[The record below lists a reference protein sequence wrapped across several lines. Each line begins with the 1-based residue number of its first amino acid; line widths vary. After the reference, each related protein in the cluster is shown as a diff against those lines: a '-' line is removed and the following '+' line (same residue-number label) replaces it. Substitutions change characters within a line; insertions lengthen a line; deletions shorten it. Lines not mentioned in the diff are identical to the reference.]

1 MNVTLLYLRNYMA
14 IHTRY
19 RLFLTSLLL
28 LLSLQGNNAYAWYC
42 NYTPTPEGYML
53 PGSLVCNGIDPQ
65 IALKDYWCVS
75 YRPDD
80 PLCGAYQAPTCSDLV
95 ESQTTACTLPHYSG
109 AINQSRNFSCST
121 NSWSP
126 WTETSNNCTQD
137 PPTCQASS
145 ETRQLACQADYV
157 GSVTETR
164 NSSCP
169 DPYGNDVW
177 GAWIETANSCVKSA
191 TNVTN
196 VSSPVSPSSPLNPIN
211 NPPPI
216 AAPPPPAGLPA
227 NSPGEPVLSSP
238 LPVKVEQPKQEAKS
252 EPKTKE
258 DSPKDPPK
266 AEQKNESKDSP
277 KLDVPKG
284 KELVHGFGIVLSLE
298 ILNKPII
305 QQIELT
311 DAFKFDTEIN
321 NEFGK
326 TQNLQLELIQLGTSQ
341 DAFIGSADISWK
353 RIRRHNFLQQDG
365 FGN

>member
-1 MNVTLLYLRNYMA
+1 
-14 IHTRY
+14 
-19 RLFLTSLLL
+19 
-28 LLSLQGNNAYAWYC
+28 
-42 NYTPTPEGYML
+42 ML
-53 PGSLVCNGIDPQ
+53 PGSLVCNGIENEVA
-65 IALKDYWCVS
+65 IRDYWCKS
-75 YRPDD
+75 YVTHD
-80 PLCGAYQAPTCSDLV
+80 PICGAYQVPACSDLV
-95 ESQTTACTLPHYSG
+95 ENQTTACTLPHYSG
-109 AINQSRNFSCST
+109 AVNQSRTYSCSSS
-121 NSWSP
+121 SWSP

-137 PPTCQASS
+137 PPTCQAST

-177 GAWIETANSCVKSA
+177 GAWVETNNTCVKSA

-196 VSSPVSPSSPLNPIN
+196 VSSPVSPSSPLNPVN
-211 NPPPI
+211 NPPP
-216 AAPPPPAGLPA
+216 APPPAVAPEVNP
-227 NSPGEPVLSSP
+227 LSSP
-238 LPVKVEQPKQEAKS
+238 LEVKVEQPKQETKS
-252 EPKTKE
+252 EPKAKE

-266 AEQKNESKDSP
+266 AEQKSDSKDSP

-284 KELVHGFGIVLSLE
+284 KQLVHGFGIVLSLE

-326 TQNLQLELIQLGTSQ
+326 NQNLQLELIQLGTSE
-341 DAFIGSADISWK
+341 DDFNSIANSSWLG
-353 RIRRHNFLQQDG
+353 IRRHNFLQQDG
-365 FGN
+365 YGN

>member
-1 MNVTLLYLRNYMA
+1 
-14 IHTRY
+14 
-19 RLFLTSLLL
+19 
-28 LLSLQGNNAYAWYC
+28 
-42 NYTPTPEGYML
+42 ML

-227 NSPGEPVLSSP
+227 NSPGESVLSSP

>member
-1 MNVTLLYLRNYMA
+1 
-14 IHTRY
+14 
-19 RLFLTSLLL
+19 
-28 LLSLQGNNAYAWYC
+28 
-42 NYTPTPEGYML
+42 ML

-75 YRPDD
+75 YNPSD
-80 PLCGAYQAPTCSDLV
+80 PICGAYQVPVCSDLV
-95 ESQTTACTLPHYSG
+95 ENQTTACTLPHYSG
-109 AINQSRNFSCST
+109 AINQSRTFNCT
-121 NSWSP
+121 ANAWSA

-137 PPTCQASS
+137 PPTCQASV
-145 ETRQLACQADYV
+145 ETRQVACQPEYV

-164 NSSCP
+164 TSSCP
-169 DPYGNDVW
+169 DPYNPSIW
-177 GAWIETANSCVKSA
+177 GTWVETSNSCVKSA

-196 VSSPVSPSSPLNPIN
+196 VASPVSPSSPLNPVN
-211 NPPPI
+211 NPSPV
-216 AAPPPPAGLPA
+216 AAPPPPAPA
-227 NSPGEPVLSSP
+227 PEVNPLAAPEPPKVESAP
-238 LPVKVEQPKQEAKS
+238 PKVEQPKQEVKS
-252 EPKTKE
+252 EPKAKE

-266 AEQKNESKDSP
+266 AEQKNDSKDSP

-298 ILNKPII
+298 ILNRPII

-326 TQNLQLELIQLGTSQ
+326 NQNLQLELIQLGTSQ

>member
-1 MNVTLLYLRNYMA
+1 
-14 IHTRY
+14 
-19 RLFLTSLLL
+19 
-28 LLSLQGNNAYAWYC
+28 
-42 NYTPTPEGYML
+42 ML
-53 PGSLVCNGIDPQ
+53 PGSLVCNGIDPEVA
-65 IALKDYWCVS
+65 IKDYWCKS
-75 YRPDD
+75 YVTHD
-80 PLCGAYQAPTCSDLV
+80 PICGAYQVPVCSDLV

-109 AINQSRNFSCST
+109 AVNQSRTYSCSSS
-121 NSWSP
+121 SWSP

-137 PPTCQASS
+137 PPTCQASV

-177 GAWIETANSCVKSA
+177 GAWVETNNTCVKSA

-211 NPPPI
+211 T
-216 AAPPPPAGLPA
+216 PPAGLA
-227 NSPGEPVLSSP
+227 TNSAPDIVSSP
-238 LPVKVEQPKQEAKS
+238 LAVEVEQPKQEAKS
-252 EPKTKE
+252 EPKAKE

-266 AEQKNESKDSP
+266 AEQKNDSKNSP

-284 KELVHGFGIVLSLE
+284 KQLVHGFGIVLSLE

-311 DAFKFDTEIN
+311 DAFKLDQELN
-321 NEFGK
+321 NDFGK
-326 TQNLQLELIQLGTSQ
+326 NENFKLELLQLSTPQ

-353 RIRRHNFLQQDG
+353 RLRRNNFLQQDG
-365 FGN
+365 YSN

>member
-1 MNVTLLYLRNYMA
+1 
-14 IHTRY
+14 
-19 RLFLTSLLL
+19 
-28 LLSLQGNNAYAWYC
+28 
-42 NYTPTPEGYML
+42 ML
-53 PGSLVCNGIDPQ
+53 PGSLYCNGIDPQ

-80 PLCGAYQAPTCSDLV
+80 PLCGAYKAPACSDLV
-95 ESQTTACTLPHYSG
+95 ENQTTACTLPHYSG
-109 AINQSRNFSCST
+109 AINQSRTFSCST
-121 NSWSP
+121 NAWSA

-137 PPTCQASS
+137 PSTCQTSV
-145 ETRQLACQADYV
+145 ETRQVACQPEYV
-157 GSVTETR
+157 GSITETR
-164 NSSCP
+164 TSSCP
-169 DPYGNDVW
+169 DPYGSPIWNTWV
-177 GAWIETANSCVKSA
+177 ETANSCVKSA

-196 VSSPVSPSSPLNPIN
+196 VSSPVSPSSPLNPVN
-211 NPPPI
+211 NPPPV
-216 AAPPPPAGLPA
+216 APPPPAPMPEV
-227 NSPGEPVLSSP
+227 SPPPPEAPKVESVP
-238 LPVKVEQPKQEAKS
+238 PKVEQPKQEVKS
-252 EPKTKE
+252 EQKAKE

-266 AEQKNESKDSP
+266 AEQKNESKESP

-311 DAFKFDTEIN
+311 DAFKFDQELN
-321 NEFGK
+321 NDFGK
-326 TQNLQLELIQLGTSQ
+326 NENFKLELLQLSTPQ

>member
-1 MNVTLLYLRNYMA
+1 
-14 IHTRY
+14 
-19 RLFLTSLLL
+19 
-28 LLSLQGNNAYAWYC
+28 
-42 NYTPTPEGYML
+42 ML
-53 PGSLVCNGIDPQ
+53 PGSLVCNGIDPEVA
-65 IALKDYWCVS
+65 IKDYWCKS
-75 YRPDD
+75 YVTHD
-80 PLCGAYQAPTCSDLV
+80 PICSAYQTPACSDLV

-121 NSWSP
+121 NSWSA

-137 PPTCQASS
+137 PPTCQTST

-157 GSVTETR
+157 GEVTETR

-169 DPYGNDVW
+169 DPYGNAVW
-177 GAWIETANSCVKSA
+177 GAWVETNNTCVKSA

-196 VSSPVSPSSPLNPIN
+196 VSSPVSPSSPLNPVN
-211 NPPPI
+211 NPPPV
-216 AAPPPPAGLPA
+216 AAPPPPAGLPT

-238 LPVKVEQPKQEAKS
+238 PPIKVEQPKQEAKS
-252 EPKTKE
+252 EPKAKE

-266 AEQKNESKDSP
+266 AEQKNDSKESP

-284 KELVHGFGIVLSLE
+284 KQLVHGFGIVLSLE

-311 DAFKFDTEIN
+311 DAFKFDQELN
-321 NEFGK
+321 NDFGK
-326 TQNLQLELIQLGTSQ
+326 NENFKLELLQLSTSQ
-341 DAFIGSADISWK
+341 DAFIGSADTSWM
-353 RIRRHNFLQQDG
+353 RLRRDNVLQQDG